1 MKVLHVKGGATL
13 RGTIRVSGSK
23 NAALPILAAAL
34 LTDKA
39 CTFHNVP
46 DLSDVRFMCEI
57 LKSLGA
63 AVSHLGPNSLRIEAK
78 TLVPH
83 APYELVRKMRA
94 SVCLMGPLLGRMRS
108 CVISLPGGCVLG
120 PRPIDLHLKGFSKLG
135 CTLEMRNGYLYLDAS
150 GLQGANIFLGGRQ
163 GSTVT
168 GTANMLTAAVLSPG
182 ITRIECAACEPEVTD
197 LCHMLVKMGANIEG
211 IGSPSLIIEGVST
224 LDGCEHTII
233 PDRIEAGTFLIAG
246 LLAGDKLCIEH
257 LNPLHLHA
265 VLDKLEEGKA
275 SFEVDYQKGTL
286 VASNSRHCIKPLEI
300 VTLPYPGF
308 PTDLQ
313 AQMATLMALTPG
325 MSLITERIYNNRF
338 MYVPE
343 LQRMGANIALEGAT
357 AIVNGQ
363 VRLSG
368 AHVMASDLRASASL
382 FLAALASEGETF
394 IHRIYHL
401 DRGYEH
407 FDKKLAAVGAI
418 LERLDADDLSASS
431 LPSDATESTA

>member
-1 MKVLHVKGGATL
+1 MKVLHVQGGATL

-46 DLSDVRFMCEI
+46 ALSDVRFMCEI
-57 LKSLGA
+57 LKSLGTE
-63 AVSHLGPNSLRIEAK
+63 VSHLGPNSIRIQAK

-108 CVISLPGGCVLG
+108 CIISLPGGCVLG

-135 CTLEMRNGYLYLDAS
+135 CTLEMKNGYLHLDAS
-150 GLQGANIFLGGRQ
+150 HLQGANIFLGGRQ

-168 GTANMLTAAVLSPG
+168 GTANILTAAVLAPG

-197 LCHMLVKMGANIEG
+197 LCHMLVKMGAKIEG
-211 IGSPSLIIEGVST
+211 IGSPSLVIEGVST
-224 LDGCEHTII
+224 LHGCEHTII

-246 LLAGDKLCIEH
+246 LLAGDQLRIEN

-275 SFEVDYQKGTL
+275 CFEVDYAKGII
-286 VASNSRHCIKPLEI
+286 VASNSRGSIRPLEI

-313 AQMATLMALTPG
+313 AQMATLMAFTPG

-363 VRLSG
+363 LKLSG

-401 DRGYEH
+401 DRGYED
-407 FDKKLAAVGAI
+407 FDKKLEAVGAT
-418 LERLDADDLSASS
+418 LKRVEADHLPDSS
-431 LPSDATESTA
+431 LPSETA